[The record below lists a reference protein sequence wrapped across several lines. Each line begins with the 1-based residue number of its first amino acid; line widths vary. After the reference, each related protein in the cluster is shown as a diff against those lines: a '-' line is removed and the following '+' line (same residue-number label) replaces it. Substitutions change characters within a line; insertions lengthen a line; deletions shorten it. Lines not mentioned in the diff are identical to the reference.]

1 MPKTAK
7 ALKGFQN
14 FLLRLWRDESGQGAT
29 EYILILV
36 VVGVIVVAF
45 KGKIKKIITE
55 RTEEVGGKIRSA
67 ISQIN
72 N

>member
-1 MPKTAK
+1 MRK
-7 ALKGFQN
+7 ASKLFQK
-14 FLLRLWRDESGQGAT
+14 FMLRLWRDESGQGAT

-45 KGKIKKIITE
+45 KGKIKEIIE
-55 RTEEVGGKIRSA
+55 SRTGEVGGKIGEA
-67 ISQIN
+67 ITKITN